1 MRKLQRIFESTPE
14 IWLRRAKGSFISPQK
29 EFSLYWKS
37 FLESELGKIYQ
48 AIPWERLIKSLKL
61 KDNRKG
67 RSSQFSPQGKLAL
80 MFLKAYTGLSD
91 RKLYEHLNGSIQY
104 QLFCGIFLGP
114 EKLADFK
121 IISKI
126 RTELAKKLTIREV
139 QNDLAKAWKPYIEN
153 PNIVLED
160 ATCYESYMRYP
171 TNVKLLWE
179 SVDWMYGQLKLTC
192 KYLKIPTPRTKYLEQ
207 KEKYFAY
214 MRMRKKPWKQTIK
227 RTRSLLYLL
236 NKLFE
241 EQDKIE
247 DQHRMLRYP
256 EKYHKKKRV
265 IRKVL
270 SQQQEMFT
278 TGNRSIPDKI
288 VSISKSY
295 IRPIVR
301 GKEVKKVEFGA
312 KVNMIQV
319 DGINFIEHLSFDAFN
334 EGPRLIDS
342 IRYSRILFG
351 KITHISADDI
361 YATNAN
367 RKWCTSQKIV
377 TNFKRKGRAGKHED
391 HRQIIASELRKERA
405 TRMEGSFGTEKQHYS
420 LDKIKARIELN
431 EILWIFFGVHTANAV
446 RIAKRLAQE
455 KLSQEA
461 A

>member
-1 MRKLQRIFESTPE
+1 MSKLQRIYEFTPE
-14 IWLRRAKGSFISPQK
+14 ISFISPQK

-48 AIPWERLIKSLKL
+48 AIPWNDLVKSLKL
-61 KDNRKG
+61 KENRKG
-67 RSSQFSPQGKLAL
+67 RSSLFGPQGKLAL

-121 IISKI
+121 IISRI
-126 RTELAKKLTIREV
+126 RTELSIKLNIRV
-139 QNDLAKAWKPYIEN
+139 TQDILAKAWKPYIEN

-160 ATCYESYMRYP
+160 ATCYESYMRFP

-179 SVDWMYGQLKLTC
+179 SVDWMYGQMKRTC
-192 KYLKIPTPRTKYLEQ
+192 KHLKIPTPRTKYLEQ
-207 KEKYFAY
+207 KEKYFTY
-214 MRMRKKPWKQTIK
+214 MRMRKKPWKQTTK

-236 NKLFE
+236 NKLIE

-247 DQHRMLRYP
+247 DRYRIHIKFP
-256 EKYHKKKRV
+256 EKYYKKRRV

-278 TGNRSIPDKI
+278 TGSHRVPDRI

-295 IRPIVR
+295 VRPIVR

-334 EGPRLIDS
+334 EGPRLIES
-342 IRYSRILFG
+342 IRYSRTLFG
-351 KITHISADDI
+351 KITHVSADDI
-361 YATNAN
+361 YATNTN
-367 RKWCTSQKIV
+367 RKWCTSQKLT

-391 HRQIIASELRKERA
+391 HRQIIAAELRKERA

-420 LDKIKARIELN
+420 LDKIKARIEPN
-431 EILWIFFGVHTANAV
+431 EILWIFFGVHMANAV

-455 KLSQEA
+455 KLSRSVA
-461 A
+461 

>member
-14 IWLRRAKGSFISPQK
+14 ISFISPQK
-29 EFSLYWKS
+29 EFSLYWNS
-37 FLESELGKIYQ
+37 FLESELGKTYQ
-48 AIPWERLIKSLKL
+48 AIPWEELIKTLKL
-61 KDNRKG
+61 KDNRHG

-80 MFLKAYTGLSD
+80 MFLKAYSVLSD
-91 RKLYEHLNGSIQY
+91 RKLFEHLNGSVQY
-104 QLFCGIFLGP
+104 QLFCGIILGP
-114 EKLADFK
+114 DKLTDFK
-121 IISKI
+121 IISRI
-126 RTELAKKLTIREV
+126 RTEIAMKLNIKII
-139 QNDLAKAWKPYIEN
+139 QDILAKAWKPFMEN

-160 ATCYESYMRYP
+160 ATCYETYMRYP

-179 SVDWMYGQLKLTC
+179 STEWMYGQLKLTC
-192 KYLKIPTPRTKYLEQ
+192 KYLKISTPRTKYLKQ
-207 KEKYFAY
+207 RNRYFAY
-214 MRMRKKPWKQTIK
+214 SRKRRKSKKERTVL
-227 RTRSLLYLL
+227 TRSLLHLL
-236 NKLFE
+236 NKLIE
-241 EQDKIE
+241 EQDKLE
-247 DQHRMLRYP
+247 DQYRINLRFP
-256 EKYHKKKRV
+256 EKYRQRRRV

-278 TGNRSIPDKI
+278 TGNYSIPDKI

-301 GKEVKKVEFGA
+301 GKETKKVEFGA

-334 EGPRLIDS
+334 EGPRLIES
-342 IRYSRILFG
+342 VRYSRTLFG
-351 KITHISADDI
+351 KITHISADAI

-367 RKWCTSQKIV
+367 RKWCTGQKIT

-391 HRQIIASELRKERA
+391 HRQIIASELNKERA

-420 LDKIKARIELN
+420 LDKIKARTKQN

-455 KLSQEA
+455 KSLQSA

>member
-1 MRKLQRIFESTPE
+1 MSKLRRIFESSPE
-14 IWLRRAKGSFISPQK
+14 ISFISPQK
-29 EFSLYWKS
+29 EFSLYWNR

-48 AIPWERLIKSLKL
+48 AIPWEKLTKSLNL
-61 KDNRKG
+61 KENRKG
-67 RSSQFSPQGKLAL
+67 RSSNFSPQGKLAL
-80 MFLKAYTGLSD
+80 MFLKSYSGQSD
-91 RKLYEHLNGSIQY
+91 RKLYEHLNGNIQY
-104 QLFCGIFLGP
+104 QLFCGILLGP

-126 RTELAKKLTIREV
+126 RTELAKKLNMREV
-139 QNDLAKAWKPYIEN
+139 QDVLAKSWKPYLEN

-160 ATCYESYMRYP
+160 ATCYESYMRFP
-171 TNVKLLWE
+171 TNVKLIWE
-179 SVDWMYGQLKLTC
+179 SVDWMYGQMKLIC
-192 KYLKIPTPRTKYLEQ
+192 RYLKIPAPRTKYLEQ

-214 MRMRKKPWKQTIK
+214 MRMRKKPWKQTTK
-227 RTRSLLYLL
+227 RTRSVLHLL
-236 NKLFE
+236 NKLIVE
-241 EQDKIE
+241 LDKIE
-247 DQHRMLRYP
+247 DQYRIHVQLP
-256 EKYHKKKRV
+256 DKYRTNRNV

-270 SQQQEMFT
+270 SQQQEMFS
-278 TGNRSIPDKI
+278 TGSHSVPDRI

-295 IRPIVR
+295 VRPIVR

-342 IRYSRILFG
+342 IWYSRSLFG
-351 KITHISADDI
+351 KITHLSADDI

-367 RKWCTSQKIV
+367 RKWCTSHNIT

-391 HRQIIASELRKERA
+391 QRQIIAAELRKERA

-420 LDKIKARIELN
+420 LDKIKARTEKN
-431 EILWIFFGVHTANAV
+431 EILWIFFGVYTANAV

-455 KLSQEA
+455 KILQSA

>member
-1 MRKLQRIFESTPE
+1 MSKLQRIFESTPE
-14 IWLRRAKGSFISPQK
+14 ISFISPQK
-29 EFSLYWKS
+29 EFILYWNS
-37 FLESELGKIYQ
+37 YLESELGKIYQ
-48 AIPWERLIKSLKL
+48 AIPWEKLIKSLKL
-61 KDNRKG
+61 KENRKG

-121 IISKI
+121 IISRI
-126 RTELAKKLTIREV
+126 RTELARKLNIRDT
-139 QNDLAKAWKPYIEN
+139 QDILAKAWKPYMEN
-153 PNIVLED
+153 PNIILED

-179 SVDWMYGQLKLTC
+179 CVEWMHGQMKLTC
-192 KYLKIPTPRTKYLEQ
+192 KNLRIPTPRTKFLEQ
-207 KEKYFAY
+207 KDKYFAY
-214 MRMRKKPWKQTIK
+214 MRMRKKPWKQTTK

-236 NKLFE
+236 NKLIE

-247 DQHRMLRYP
+247 DQYRIHIKFP
-256 EKYHKKKRV
+256 EKYYKKRRV

-278 TGNRSIPDKI
+278 TGTHSVPDRI

-295 IRPIVR
+295 VRPIVR

-334 EGPRLIDS
+334 EGPRLIES
-342 IRYSRILFG
+342 IRYSRTLFG

-361 YATNAN
+361 YASNTN
-367 RKWCTSQKIV
+367 RKWCTGQKIT

-391 HRQIIASELRKERA
+391 HRQIIAAELRKERS

-420 LDKIKARIELN
+420 LDKIKARTEKN

-455 KLSQEA
+455 KTSQSA

>member
-1 MRKLQRIFESTPE
+1 MSKLRRIFETTPE
-14 IWLRRAKGSFISPQK
+14 ISFISPQK

-37 FLESELGKIYQ
+37 FLESELGSIYQ
-48 AIPWERLIKSLKL
+48 SIPWQDLVKSLKL
-61 KDNRKG
+61 KEKRKG
-67 RSSQFSPQGKLAL
+67 RTSQFSPQGKLAL
-80 MFLKAYTGLSD
+80 MFLKSYSGFSD
-91 RKLYEHLNGSIQY
+91 RKLYENLNGNLQY

-114 EKLADFK
+114 DKLADFK

-126 RTELAKKLTIREV
+126 RTELARKLNIREA
-139 QNDLAKAWKPYIEN
+139 QDILAKAWKPFMEN
-153 PNIVLED
+153 TNIVLED
-160 ATCYESYMRYP
+160 ATCYESYMRFP

-179 SVDWMYGQLKLTC
+179 STDWMYGQLKLTC
-192 KYLKIPTPRTKYLEQ
+192 KHLRIPTPRTKYLEQ
-207 KEKYFAY
+207 KEKYYAY
-214 MRMRKKPWKQTIK
+214 MRMRKKPWKQTTR

-236 NKLFE
+236 NKLIE
-241 EQDKIE
+241 ELDKVE
-247 DQHRMLRYP
+247 DQHRIHIKFP
-256 EKYHKKKRV
+256 EKYYQKRRV

-270 SQQQEMFT
+270 AQQQEMFM
-278 TGNRSIPDKI
+278 TGNHSVPDRI

-334 EGPRLIDS
+334 EGTRLINS
-342 IRYSRILFG
+342 IRYSRTLFG
-351 KITHISADDI
+351 MTTHVSADDI

-367 RKWCTSQKIV
+367 RKWCTAQGIT

-391 HRQIIASELRKERA
+391 HRQIIAAELRKERA

-420 LDKIKARIELN
+420 LGKIKARIKQN

-446 RIAKRLAQE
+446 RIAKRLAQGE
-455 KLSQEA
+455 LSKA
-461 A
+461 IA

>member
-14 IWLRRAKGSFISPQK
+14 ISFISPQK
-29 EFSLYWKS
+29 EFSLYWNS
-37 FLESELGKIYQ
+37 FLESELGKTYQ
-48 AIPWERLIKSLKL
+48 AIPWEKLIKSLKL
-61 KDNRKG
+61 KDNRHG

-80 MFLKAYTGLSD
+80 MFLKAYSGLSD

-104 QLFCGIFLGP
+104 QLFCGIILGP
-114 EKLADFK
+114 DKLADFK
-121 IISKI
+121 IISRI
-126 RTELAKKLTIREV
+126 RTEIAMKLNIKITQDILAI
-139 QNDLAKAWKPYIEN
+139 AWKPFMEN

-179 SVDWMYGQLKLTC
+179 STEWMYGQLKLTC
-192 KYLKIPTPRTKYLEQ
+192 KYLKIPTPRTKYLKQ
-207 KEKYFAY
+207 RDRYFAY
-214 MRMRKKPWKQTIK
+214 SRKRRKSKK
-227 RTRSLLYLL
+227 ERTVLSRSLLHLL
-236 NKLFE
+236 NKLIE

-247 DQHRMLRYP
+247 DQYRIHIKFP
-256 EKYHKKKRV
+256 EKYRKRRRV

-278 TGNRSIPDKI
+278 TGNYSIPDKI

-295 IRPIVR
+295 VRPIVR
-301 GKEVKKVEFGA
+301 GKETKKVEFGA

-334 EGPRLIDS
+334 EGPRLIES
-342 IRYSRILFG
+342 VRYSRTLFG
-351 KITHISADDI
+351 KITHVSADDI
-361 YATNAN
+361 YASNAN
-367 RKWCTSQKIV
+367 RKWCTGQKII
-377 TNFKRKGRAGKHED
+377 TNFKRKGRAGKYED
-391 HRQIIASELRKERA
+391 QRKIIAAELRKERA
-405 TRMEGSFGTEKQHYS
+405 TRMEGSFGTEKQHYT
-420 LDKIKARIELN
+420 LDKIKARTEQN

-455 KLSQEA
+455 KSFQSA

>member
-1 MRKLQRIFESTPE
+1 MSK
-14 IWLRRAKGSFISPQK
+14 LRRIYETTQEINFLSPQK
-29 EFSLYWKS
+29 EFSLYWNS
-37 FLESELGKIYQ
+37 FLESELGRIYRS
-48 AIPWERLIKSLKL
+48 IPWQDLVKSLKL
-61 KDNRKG
+61 KEKRKG
-67 RSSQFSPQGKLAL
+67 RTSQFSPQGKLAL

-121 IISKI
+121 IISRI
-126 RTELAKKLTIREV
+126 RTRLSKKLNIRMTQDV
-139 QNDLAKAWKPYIEN
+139 LAKAWKSYIKD
-153 PNIVLED
+153 PNVVLED
-160 ATCYESYMRYP
+160 ATCYESYMRFP
-171 TNVKLLWE
+171 TNVKILWE
-179 SVDWMYGQLKLTC
+179 SVDWMYAQMKLTC
-192 KYLKIPTPRTKYLEQ
+192 KRLKIPAPRTKYLEQ
-207 KEKYFAY
+207 KDKYFAY
-214 MRMRKKPWKQTIK
+214 MRMRRKPWKQTIK

-236 NKLFE
+236 NKLIE

-247 DQHRMLRYP
+247 DQHRIYLKFP
-256 EKYHKKKRV
+256 EKYYEKRRV

-278 TGNRSIPDKI
+278 TGSRSVPDRI

-312 KVNMIQV
+312 KVNMLQF

-334 EGPRLIDS
+334 EGPRLIES
-342 IRYSRILFG
+342 VRYSRSLFG

-361 YATNAN
+361 YASNAN
-367 RKWCTSQKIV
+367 RKWCTSQEIT
-377 TNFKRKGRAGKHED
+377 TNFKRKGRPGKHEE
-391 HRQIIASELRKERA
+391 HRQIMAAELRKERA

-420 LDKIKARIELN
+420 LDKIKARIKQN

-455 KLSQEA
+455 KLSVSVA
-461 A
+461 

>member
-1 MRKLQRIFESTPE
+1 MSK
-14 IWLRRAKGSFISPQK
+14 LRRIYETTQEINFLSPQK
-29 EFSLYWKS
+29 EFSLYWNS
-37 FLESELGKIYQ
+37 FLASELGGIYQ
-48 AIPWERLIKSLKL
+48 AVPWDQMVKSLKI
-61 KDNRKG
+61 KENRKG
-67 RSSQFSPQGKLAL
+67 RFSQFSPQGKLAL

-121 IISKI
+121 IISRI
-126 RTELAKKLTIREV
+126 RTQLAKKLNMRMTQDV
-139 QNDLAKAWKPYIEN
+139 LAKAWKPYIKN
-153 PNIVLED
+153 PNVVLED
-160 ATCYESYMRYP
+160 ATCYESYIRFP
-171 TNVKLLWE
+171 TNVKILWE
-179 SVDWMYGQLKLTC
+179 SVDWMYAQMKLAC
-192 KYLKIPTPRTKYLEQ
+192 KCLKIPAPRTKYLEQ
-207 KEKYFAY
+207 KDKYFAY

-236 NKLFE
+236 NKLIE
-241 EQDKIE
+241 ELDKIE
-247 DQHRMLRYP
+247 DQHRIYLKFP
-256 EKYHKKKRV
+256 EKYYEKRRV

-278 TGNRSIPDKI
+278 TGSHSVPERI

-295 IRPIVR
+295 VRPIVR

-334 EGPRLIDS
+334 EGSRLIES
-342 IRYSRILFG
+342 VRYSRTLFG

-361 YATNAN
+361 YASNAN
-367 RKWCTSQKIV
+367 RKWCTNQEIT
-377 TNFKRKGRAGKHED
+377 TNFKRKGRPGKHEE
-391 HRQIIASELRKERA
+391 HRQIMAAELRKERA

-420 LDKIKARIELN
+420 LDKIKARIKQN

-455 KLSQEA
+455 KLLLSVA
-461 A
+461 

>member
-1 MRKLQRIFESTPE
+1 MGKLRRIFETTPE
-14 IWLRRAKGSFISPQK
+14 ISFISPQQ
-29 EFSLYWKS
+29 EFSLYWNS

-48 AIPWERLIKSLKL
+48 AIAWQEMIKSFNL

-67 RSSQFSPQGKLAL
+67 RSSQFTPQGKLAL

-126 RTELAKKLTIREV
+126 RTELAAKLNIRKV
-139 QNDLAKAWKPYIEN
+139 QDVLAKEWKPYIEN
-153 PNIVLED
+153 PNIMLED
-160 ATCYESYMRYP
+160 ATCYETYMRFP

-179 SVDWMYGQLKLTC
+179 SAKWIHEQMKQTC
-192 KYLKIPTPRTKYLEQ
+192 KYLRILTPRTKFLEQ
-207 KEKYFAY
+207 KDKYFGY
-214 MRMRKKPWKQTIK
+214 MRMRKKPWKQTTK

-236 NKLFE
+236 DKLIKE
-241 EQDKIE
+241 LDKIE
-247 DQHRMLRYP
+247 EQYRSYLQFP
-256 EKYHKKKRV
+256 EKYYKKRRV

-270 SQQQEMFT
+270 NQQREMFT
-278 TGNRSIPDKI
+278 SGTHSVPDRI

-312 KVNMIQV
+312 KVNMIQF

-342 IRYSRILFG
+342 IWYGRSLFG

-367 RKWCTSQKIV
+367 RKWCSSRNIT

-391 HRQIIASELRKERA
+391 HRQIMAAELRKERA

-420 LDKIKARIELN
+420 LDSIKARIEKN

-446 RIAKRLAQE
+446 RIAKRMAQE
-455 KLSQEA
+455 KSSQSA

>member
-1 MRKLQRIFESTPE
+1 MSKLQRIFETTPE
-14 IWLRRAKGSFISPQK
+14 ISFISPQR

-37 FLESELGKIYQ
+37 FLESELGGIYQ
-48 AIPWERLIKSLKL
+48 AIPWQELIKSLKL
-61 KDNRKG
+61 KEKRKG
-67 RSSQFSPQGKLAL
+67 RASQFSPQGKLAL

-126 RTELAKKLTIREV
+126 RTELARKLNIRVV
-139 QNDLAKAWKPYIEN
+139 QDVLAKAWKPYMEN

-160 ATCYESYMRYP
+160 ATCYESYLRYP

-179 SVDWMYGQLKLTC
+179 CVEWMYGQMKMTC

-207 KEKYFAY
+207 KEKYFSY
-214 MRMRKKPWKQTIK
+214 MRMRKKPWKQTTK

-241 EQDKIE
+241 ELDKIE
-247 DQHRMLRYP
+247 DQYRIHLQFP
-256 EKYHKKKRV
+256 EKYYKKRRV

-278 TGNRSIPDKI
+278 TGTHSVPNRI

-319 DGINFIEHLSFDAFN
+319 DGINFIEHFSFDAFN
-334 EGPRLIDS
+334 EGTRLIES
-342 IRYSRILFG
+342 VRYSRTLFG

-367 RKWCTSQKIV
+367 RKWCTKQEII

-391 HRQIIASELRKERA
+391 HRQIMAAELRKERA

-420 LDKIKARIELN
+420 LDKIKARN
-431 EILWIFFGVHTANAV
+431 EKNETLWIFMGVHTANAV

-455 KLSQEA
+455 KSSQSA